1 MSLLRAV
8 SVFALGCFVWLS
20 AAPVRADGLPIFLPP
35 SYTVS
40 GALLIVGDNAC
51 SGLPCTETVAFSF
64 DFGYQFLGKNF
75 FVPYVAH
82 LLANGSGALGSFTNS
97 NAGPLFVDPE
107 MNHIGF
113 GDTAG
118 DEIDIHLSEFVVP
131 APVAPSIIAADL
143 FSCATTT
150 CLTDFAPQ
158 LVPLGAPQLGI
169 FLGGSVESRVTAI
182 PEPAMLISLVSGIL
196 LLGLRRAASAKF

>member
-20 AAPVRADGLPIFLPP
+20 ATPVRADGLPIFLPP

-51 SGLPCTETVAFSF
+51 AGLPCTETVAFSF
-64 DFGYQFLGKNF
+64 DFGYQFLGTNF
-75 FVPYVAH
+75 YLPYVAH

-131 APVAPSIIAADL
+131 APVAPSIIGADL
-143 FSCATTT
+143 FSCAMTT

-158 LVPLGAPQLGI
+158 LLPSPQFGI
-169 FLGGSVESRVTAI
+169 FLAGSVESKVTAI
-182 PEPAMLISLVSGIL
+182 PEPAAFTLLLSGIL
-196 LLGLRRAASAKF
+196 LLGLGGAVTRKF